1 MLPFSWKPIMSN
13 EAFIT
18 LKRVSKHFGSVKALD
33 GINLTFNKGEVHCL
47 AGKNGCGKSTLFKV
61 ISGVHAPEKG
71 AEIVL
76 DGKTY
81 SRLNPQQSI
90 EHGIQVI
97 YQDLS
102 LFPNLTVAENIAVQ
116 DHMAWTK
123 GLVKQARLDAIAK
136 AAMDKVGVSLPLT
149 KRVEQLSIAECQLV
163 AICRAMA
170 SDAKLVIMD
179 EPTASLTRTEVNSL
193 IKVVADLKSKGIT
206 VVFVSHK
213 LDEVMEISDRITVI
227 RDGKTIGTYPAEE
240 MNSDE
245 LAFLMTGQRFEYSP
259 LGEYKQQGDVKL
271 EVTNL
276 TKKGQFNDINL
287 QVRAGEIVSI
297 TGLLGSGRTEL
308 CLALFGMTR
317 PDSGQMKVNGKLVE
331 FSSNREA
338 IAHGIGYV
346 SEDRMSTGLVM
357 EQSIQDN
364 TTATVLSRLKKP
376 NGFLDHAKATN
387 LVKRLISS
395 LSIKVADPML
405 PVTSLSGGNAQ
416 RISIAKWIAAEPDVL
431 ILDSP
436 TVGVDIANKESI
448 YQIAK
453 DLALKGMA
461 IIMVS
466 DEIPEVFYNSHR
478 VIVMKDGHFSHEFHP
493 ITSSEKEIMEAV
505 NA

>member
-1 MLPFSWKPIMSN
+1 MLPLNWNSIMSN

-71 AEIVL
+71 AEIL
-76 DGKTY
+76 LGGKTY
-81 SRLNPQQSI
+81 ERLTPQQSI

-123 GLVKQARLDAIAK
+123 GLVKQSRLNAIARK
-136 AAMDKVGVSLPLT
+136 AMEKVGVSLSLT

-179 EPTASLTRTEVNSL
+179 EPTASLTRTEVNNL
-193 IKVVADLKSKGIT
+193 IKVVADLKARGIT

-227 RDGKTIGTYPAEE
+227 RDGRTIGTYPAEE

-245 LAFLMTGQRFEYSP
+245 LAFLMTGQRFEFSP
-259 LGEYKQQGDVKL
+259 LGEYQQNGAVKL
-271 EVTNL
+271 EAANL
-276 TKKGQFNDINL
+276 TKKGQFSNINF
-287 QVRAGEIVSI
+287 QVRAGEIVAI

-308 CLALFGMTR
+308 CMALFGMTQ
-317 PDSGQMKVNGKLVE
+317 PDSGQILINGKPVE
-331 FSSNREA
+331 LSSNRDA

-364 TTATVLSRLKKP
+364 TTAAVLPRLQKS
-376 NGFLDHAKATN
+376 NGFLDHNKARA
-387 LVKRLISS
+387 LVKKLIAS
-395 LSIKVADPML
+395 LSIKVADPRL

-436 TVGVDIANKESI
+436 TVGVDVANKESI

-453 DLALKGMA
+453 DLAAKGIA

-478 VIVMKDGHFSHEFHP
+478 VIVMKEGRFTHDFHP
-493 ITSSEKEIMEAV
+493 VTSSEQEIMEAV
-505 NA
+505 NG

>member
-1 MLPFSWKPIMSN
+1 MSGTP
-13 EAFIT
+13 FIT
-18 LKRVSKHFGSVKALD
+18 LKQVSKHFGSVKALD
-33 GINLTFNKGEVHCL
+33 GINLTFNQGEVHCL

-76 DGKTY
+76 GGKTY
-81 SRLNPQQSI
+81 QRLNPQQSI

-102 LFPNLTVAENIAVQ
+102 LFPNLTVAENIAIQ
-116 DHMAWTK
+116 DHVAWAK
-123 GLVKQARLDAIAK
+123 GLVQQKRIQDIAIQAMA
-136 AAMDKVGVSLPLT
+136 KVGVKLPLQ

-170 SDAKLVIMD
+170 SDAKLMIMD
-179 EPTASLTRTEVNSL
+179 EPTASLTRTEVNHL
-193 IKVVADLKSKGIT
+193 IKVVEDLKSKGVT

-227 RDGKTIGTYPAEE
+227 RDGRTVGTYQADEVD
-240 MNSDE
+240 SDE
-245 LAFLMTGQRFEYSP
+245 LAFLMTGQRFEFTP
-259 LGEYKQQGDVKL
+259 LPAYQQQGEVKL
-271 EVTNL
+271 EVKNL
-276 TKKGQFNDINL
+276 TKQGQFSDISFS
-287 QVRAGEIVSI
+287 VRKGEIVSI
-297 TGLLGSGRTEL
+297 TGLLGAGRTEL
-308 CLALFGMTR
+308 CMALFGMTR
-317 PDSGQMKVNGKLVE
+317 PDSGEILINQQVVS
-331 FSSNREA
+331 FDSNRDA

-357 EQSIQDN
+357 EQAIQDN
-364 TTATVLSRLKKP
+364 ITASVLLRLRKTS
-376 NGFLDHAKATN
+376 GFLDHLKAN
-387 LVKRLISS
+387 KLVSTLISS
-395 LSIKVADPML
+395 LSIKVADPKL

-416 RISIAKWIAAEPDVL
+416 RISIAKWIAAEPEVL

-436 TVGVDIANKESI
+436 TVGVDVANKEAI
-448 YQIAK
+448 YNIAK
-453 DLALKGMA
+453 DLASQGMA

-478 VIVMKDGHFSHEFHP
+478 VIVMKEGRFTHDFQPTH
-493 ITSSEKEIMEAV
+493 SSEQEIMEAV

>member
-1 MLPFSWKPIMSN
+1 MSN

-33 GINLTFNKGEVHCL
+33 GINLTFNEGEVHCL

-61 ISGVHAPEKG
+61 ISGVHDPEKG
-71 AEIVL
+71 AEIIIN
-76 DGKTY
+76 GKSY
-81 SRLNPQQSI
+81 SRLTPQQSI

-123 GLVKQARLDAIAK
+123 GLVKQSRINAIAK
-136 AAMDKVGVSLPLT
+136 SAMEKVGVKLPLGR
-149 KRVEQLSIAECQLV
+149 RVEQLSIAECQLV

-179 EPTASLTRTEVNSL
+179 EPTASLTRTEVNNL
-193 IKVVADLKSKGIT
+193 IAVVADLKSKGVT

-240 MNSDE
+240 IDSDE
-245 LAFLMTGQRFEYSP
+245 LAFLMTGQRFEFSP
-259 LGEYKQQGDVKL
+259 LEEYQQQGEVKL
-271 EVTNL
+271 EVSGL
-276 TKKGQFNDINL
+276 TKKGQFKDIDL

-308 CLALFGMTR
+308 CLALFGMTK
-317 PDSGQMKVNGKLVE
+317 PDTGEIKLNGKPVS
-331 FSSNREA
+331 FRSNRDA

-357 EQSIQDN
+357 EQTIQDN
-364 TTATVLSRLKKP
+364 TTAAVLPRLKRS
-376 NGFLDHAKATN
+376 NGFLDHTKAKE
-387 LVKRLISS
+387 LVRKLISS

-436 TVGVDIANKESI
+436 TVGVDVANKESI

-453 DLALKGMA
+453 DLAAKGMA

-478 VIVMKDGHFSHEFHP
+478 VIVMKEGQFTHDFHP
-493 ITSSEKEIMEAV
+493 VSTTEQEIMEAV